1 MTAASNISPVDS
13 QAKSRRTLV
22 ALAYATLAVLL
33 LLQPELAM
41 APAKQMPTAH

>member
-1 MTAASNISPVDS
+1 MTAASNALPVRS
-13 QAKSRRTLV
+13 QPKSHRTLA

-41 APAKQMPTAH
+41 A